1 MGRDR
6 ARATGEVID
15 VHDDSQNLS
24 FDDYQRQAAETDL
37 DPDGTALV
45 PLLGLG
51 GEVGALLAEFKK
63 KNRRDGVAYTG
74 FDEGVLTELG
84 DILWY
89 LAALARRVGV
99 PLGEVA
105 RQNLRKT
112 RSRWHSEF
120 STAPMALDSGFP
132 DAERL
137 PRQFTVEFSSH
148 DMLGRR
154 VVRMR
159 IGDDWV
165 GDPIDDNARNPDGYR
180 FHDAFHLAYAA
191 VLGWS
196 PILRALL
203 KRKRKSDSAV
213 DRAEDGARA
222 CATEEAIA
230 ALVFAMSKPYDFFE
244 GAEHVDE
251 SILHSVTVVARGLEV
266 DKRTRGEWE
275 RAILAGFE
283 VWRALRAANG
293 GMVRVDLDA
302 RELSVVS

>member
-1 MGRDR
+1 MIELP
-6 ARATGEVID
+6 GEAQD
-15 VHDDSQNLS
+15 LS

-37 DPDGTALV
+37 DPEGSALV

-63 KNRRDGVAYTG
+63 KSRRDGVAYTG
-74 FDEGVLTELG
+74 FDEAVLTELG

-89 LAALARRVGV
+89 LAALARRVDV
-99 PLGEVA
+99 PLSEVA

-112 RSRWHSEF
+112 RSRWHPEF
-120 STAPMALDSGFP
+120 STASIALDSGFP
-132 DAERL
+132 DTERL
-137 PRQFTVEFSSH
+137 PRQFIVEFSSH
-148 DMLGRR
+148 DTLGRR

-159 IGDDWV
+159 IGNDWI

-191 VLGWS
+191 MLGWS

-203 KRKRKSDSAV
+203 KRKRKSDPSV

-244 GAEHVDE
+244 GAQHVDE
-251 SILHSVTVVARGLEV
+251 SILNSVTVVARGLEV
-266 DKRTRGEWE
+266 DVRTTGEWE

-293 GMVRVDLDA
+293 GTVCVDLDI
-302 RELSVVS
+302 REIAVVS